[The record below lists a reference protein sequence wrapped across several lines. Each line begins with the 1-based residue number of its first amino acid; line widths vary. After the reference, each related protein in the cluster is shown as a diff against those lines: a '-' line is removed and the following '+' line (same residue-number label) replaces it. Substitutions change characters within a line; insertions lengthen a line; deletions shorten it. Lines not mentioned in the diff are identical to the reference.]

1 MIHFRLSALSRLAFA
16 AALLAAPLTPSPAG
30 AQQSSPGWFVPG
42 QGQPGPGQARPQQA
56 QQQPRPPQPRPAG
69 PQGQPDPD
77 GADGGIADANLP
89 LTPQQLQVVLPPAP
103 EIPALPKGAAPPA
116 AIIGVLSVPDVLRLS
131 TAYQAADRE
140 LGLRRQRLN
149 EDAQREQVALR
160 DLGQALQNDR
170 AKLPPEQIRTRE
182 RDLQNRLNDSRRK
195 FGDRERI
202 IREAGQFVMAQ
213 IDRTLELVAHQVATS
228 RGVNVVLSR
237 AQLLGTTPEFDL
249 TPQVADVLNQTLPQ
263 ALIPPDG
270 VSPMAMT
277 QQAPPQGGAAAPAAA
292 AGGSTAPK
300 KN

>member
-1 MIHFRLSALSRLAFA
+1 MIHFRLSALSRLAFV
-16 AALLAAPLTPSPAG
+16 AALLATPLTPSPAG

-42 QGQPGPGQARPQQA
+42 QQPGPGQARPQ
-56 QQQPRPPQPRPAG
+56 RPPQPRPAA

-77 GADGGIADANLP
+77 GADGMADANLP

-103 EIPALPKGAAPPA
+103 DIPAVPKGASPPA
-116 AIIGVLSVPDVLRLS
+116 AVIGVLSVPDVLRLS

-170 AKLPPEQIRTRE
+170 AKLPPEQIRNRE

-249 TPQVADVLNQTLPQ
+249 TPQVADVLNQTMPQ

-277 QQAPPQGGAAAPAAA
+277 QQAPPQGGTAAPAAA
-292 AGGSTAPK
+292 AGAPTAPK

>member
-1 MIHFRLSALSRLAFA
+1 VTHLRPPSLSRLAI
-16 AALLAAPLTPSPAG
+16 LAAMLAVPMAPLPAG

-42 QGQPGPGQARPQQA
+42 QQQGQARPQQPPRP
-56 QQQPRPPQPRPAG
+56 QQPRPAQ
-69 PQGQPDPD
+69 QGQPEPEA
-77 GADGGIADANLP
+77 GADGVADANLP

-103 EIPALPKGAAPPA
+103 EIPTLPEGTQPPA
-116 AIIGVLSVPDVLRLS
+116 AVIGVLSVPGVLRLS

-160 DLGQALQNDR
+160 DLGQGLQNER
-170 AKLPPEQIRTRE
+170 AKLPPEQIRKRE
-182 RDLQNRLNDSRRK
+182 RELQDRLNDSRRK

-202 IREAGQFVMAQ
+202 IREAGQYVMAQ

-228 RGVNVVLSR
+228 RGVNVVLNR

-249 TPQVADVLNQTLPQ
+249 TPQVAEVLNQILPG
-263 ALIPPDG
+263 AVIPPDG
-270 VSPMAMT
+270 VSPMTMT
-277 QQAPPQGGAAAPAAA
+277 QQAAPQGGAASSTA
-292 AGGSTAPK
+292 AGATTAPK

>member
-1 MIHFRLSALSRLAFA
+1 MIHFRPSTLFRFA
-16 AALLAAPLTPSPAG
+16 CATALLTVTLAPSPTT
-30 AQQSSPGWFVPG
+30 AQQSNPGWFVPG
-42 QGQPGPGQARPQQA
+42 QQQGPGQARPQQPPRP
-56 QQQPRPPQPRPAG
+56 QQPRPAA

-77 GADGGIADANLP
+77 GADGMADANMP

-103 EIPALPKGAAPPA
+103 EIPALPKGTSPPA
-116 AIIGVLSVPDVLRLS
+116 AIVGVLSVPDVLRLS
-131 TAYQAADRE
+131 LAYQAADRE

-170 AKLPPEQIRTRE
+170 AKLPPEQIRNRE
-182 RDLQNRLNDSRRK
+182 RELQNRLNDSRRK

-213 IDRTLELVAHQVATS
+213 IDRTMELVAHQVATA
-228 RGVNVVLSR
+228 RGVNVVLNR
-237 AQLLGTTPEFDL
+237 AQLLGSTPEFDL
-249 TPQVADVLNQTLPQ
+249 TPQVAEVLNQILPQ

-277 QQAPPQGGAAAPAAA
+277 QQAPPQGGNQAGAAPAA